1 MKHPGNETMVD
12 VGKIHIIGTM
22 IFGAKGLS
30 HVYPMFHWASPHF
43 EVRKLWETSWART
56 ESAACFGAFWHRFW
70 KISGILNHITGCIPN
85 IMWVKQY
92 WLVVWTPLK
101 NIRNISQLGWLLQNR
116 WTNKKMFQTTNQNNK
131 PPIWEWCNK
140 PPIKMVICGW
150 NNAINTHDWEW

>member
-1 MKHPGNETMVD
+1 MKHPRNETMVD
-12 VGKIHIIGTM
+12 VGKIHITGTM

-56 ESAACFGAFWHRFW
+56 ESAACFGAFWHRFR
-70 KISGILNHITGCIPN
+70 KISEILNHITGCIPN
-85 IMWVKQY
+85 MMWVKQYY

-116 WTNKKMFQTTNQNNK
+116 WKNKKCSK
-131 PPIWEWCNK
+131 PPTRIISHPFGN
-140 PPIKMVICGW
+140 G
-150 NNAINTHDWEW
+150 AINHLWKWWFVGETMP